1 VIPAPLAAGFDWI
14 EGLLPLLFLVF
25 WIVSNIINVI
35 RKVAA
40 GAGPK
45 PGEVRP
51 VPPRRAPPA
60 ADAPAPPGDA
70 REVLERQIEEFL
82 RGSRPGRA
90 AEPPRPAVAPAR
102 PPQRERK
109 AKDRGQRPPAREP
122 ARAGKSGKPAEEPRP
137 QPVTERHLSGLSDT
151 GADVARHVNEA
162 FTDHLGHLASS
173 ITGAKSDAPSVAR
186 PPATAVALDI
196 LTLAR
201 NPATLRQMIILR
213 EVIDRPVDRW

>member
-1 VIPAPLAAGFDWI
+1 VIPAPVAAGFDWI
-14 EGLLPLLFLVF
+14 EGLLPLLFRVF
-25 WIVSNIINVI
+25 WIVSNIVSVI

-51 VPPRRAPPA
+51 VPPRRPQPA
-60 ADAPAPPGDA
+60 ADAPAPAADA

-82 RGSRPGRA
+82 RGNRPGRA

-102 PPQRERK
+102 PQQRERK
-109 AKDRGQRPPAREP
+109 AKDRGQRQPAREP
-122 ARAGKSGKPAEEPRP
+122 ARSARADQPQETRS
-137 QPVTERHLSGLSDT
+137 QPVAERHLAGLGDT
-151 GADVARHVNEA
+151 GANVGRHVNEA

-173 ITGAKSDAPSVAR
+173 ITGAKSDAPTVAR

-196 LTLAR
+196 VTLAR
-201 NPATLRQMIILR
+201 SPATLRQMIILR
-213 EVIDRPVDRW
+213 EVLDRPVDRW